1 MDYRRGI
8 CPALT
13 KQLPERNATV
23 MWTHLALLAQ
33 VGQKGADKTKDTGM
47 DSGTMIWIGVGLVLV
62 LIFLVFL
69 FIFFSFIRLWIQALL
84 TKAEIGI
91 GSLIGMKLRNVDYAM
106 IVRQKI
112 ALVQAGVKI
121 STPELESHFL
131 ARGNVPKTAT
141 AVIAAHKAG
150 LDLPWRTAA
159 AIDLAGRDVLEAV
172 RTSVNPKVI
181 DCPDPAKGKQFLDAV
196 CRNGIQLLA
205 KARVTVRTKL
215 ERLVGGATEET
226 IIARV
231 GEGIVKAIGSAH
243 DHKEVLANPG
253 MISQTVLHNALDAQT
268 AFEIVSIDIAH
279 IEVGENIGAK
289 LQADQAAADLRVA
302 QAEAEKR
309 RAAAVAREQEMRALV
324 EENRA
329 KVVEAEAQ
337 VPQAIADAFQ
347 KGNLGVMDFYNMK
360 NLQSDTSMRNNIAS
374 MTGGSDNPPGRNT

>member
-1 MDYRRGI
+1 MHFPLFADAVGNF
-8 CPALT
+8 L
-13 KQLPERNATV
+13 KDNS
-23 MWTHLALLAQ
+23 WLL
-33 VGQKGADKTKDTGM
+33 VG
-47 DSGTMIWIGVGLVLV
+47 GVILLVLGV
-62 LIFLVFL
+62 FFLV
-69 FIFFSFIRLWIQALL
+69 IFFSFVRLWIQCLL
-84 TKAEIGI
+84 TGAKISI
-91 GSLIGMKLRNVDYAM
+91 LDLIGMKLRNVDYGM

-121 STPELESHFL
+121 STQDLEAHYL
-131 ARGNVPKTAT
+131 ARGNVPKTAA
-141 AVIAAHKAG
+141 AVIAAHKAKME
-150 LDLPWRTAA
+150 LPWKDAA
-159 AIDLAGRDVLEAV
+159 AIDLAGRDVLDAV

-181 DCPDPAKGKQFLDAV
+181 DCPDASKGKAFLDAV
-196 CRNGIQLLA
+196 CRNGIQLRC

-337 VPQAIADAFQ
+337 VPQAIADAF
-347 KGNLGVMDFYNMK
+347 KSGHMGVMDYYNMR
-360 NLQSDTSMRNNIAS
+360 NVQSDTSMRNNI
-374 MTGGSDNPPGRNT
+374 

>member
-1 MDYRRGI
+1 MTGSI
-8 CPALT
+8 VGLF
-13 KQLPERNATV
+13 
-23 MWTHLALLAQ
+23 AQ
-33 VGQKGADKTKDTGM
+33 AGAKDKGGL
-47 DSGTMIWIGVGLVLV
+47 SNISNQNMIWIVVALIAA

-84 TKAEIGI
+84 TRADISI
-91 GSLIGMKLRNVDYAM
+91 FNLIGMKLRNVDYPM

-112 ALVQAGVKI
+112 ALIQAGVKV
-121 STPELESHFL
+121 TTEDLESHFL
-131 ARGNVPKTAT
+131 SRGNVPKTAT

-150 LDLPWRTAA
+150 MDLPWKTAA
-159 AIDLAGRDVLEAV
+159 AIDLAGRDILDAV
-172 RTSVNPKVI
+172 KTSVNPKVI
-181 DCPDPAKGKQFLDAV
+181 DCPDPGKGRQYLEAV
-196 CRNGIQLLA
+196 CRNGIQLKA

-231 GEGIVKAIGSAH
+231 GEGIVKAIGSAE
-243 DHKEVLANPG
+243 DHKQVLANPN
-253 MISQTVLHNALDAQT
+253 MITQTVLHSALDSQT
-268 AFEIVSIDIAH
+268 AFEIVSVDMAD

-309 RAAAVAREQEMRALV
+309 RAAAVAREQEMRALC

-337 VPQAIADAFQ
+337 VPQAISGAFRDG
-347 KGNLGVMDFYNMK
+347 KLGVMDYYNMR
-360 NLQSDTSMRNNIAS
+360 NLQADTAMRSNISA
-374 MTGGSDNPPGRNT
+374 MTGGGENSSGRTGS